1 MRIGC
6 AADLFSVLTS
16 GTMGAQLAVLR
27 DIVIDPLRATALGR
41 HENEDLVDLL
51 LRLVPQSFGPLK
63 QAQVMCLM
71 SFDDPRV
78 TDYLI
83 AEFARSRDAATVLH
97 LGKRLSLCVDRE
109 FFRPY
114 LWSQNTAQA
123 LAAAR
128 HCSQDPNLSPQ
139 ERLRVAI
146 LLDEQFEPP
155 PICPDT
161 LELWVEGLAGRHR
174 LRVRQLAEQRQQE
187 ILHLWSR
194 LPTLAAA
201 EQDWLVATIAG
212 WNASF
217 LRARLPELLTST
229 SVSLPMVQQALQLG
243 LPLPPGLLKSDR
255 PQVRAAAIAAGLA
268 DQQLEAFL
276 TTNGSAVEAAAAAQR
291 CSPDRL
297 LELLGHPRW
306 EVRAA
311 ATEALARLDLA
322 HAAPVLRGK
331 TSSTFLGER
340 VAAVDLLLRLGDNQW
355 LQDNL
360 ANHPRLLG
368 PALPVE

>member
-1 MRIGC
+1 
-6 AADLFSVLTS
+6 
-16 GTMGAQLAVLR
+16 MGAQLAVLR
-27 DIVIDPLRATALGR
+27 DIVINPLRATALGR

-78 TDYLI
+78 THYLI
-83 AEFARSRDAATVLH
+83 AEFARSRDAATILH

-109 FFRPY
+109 FFRPF
-114 LWSQNTAQA
+114 LGSHNTAQA

-139 ERLRVAI
+139 ERLQVAI
-146 LLDEQFEPP
+146 LLDEPFEPP
-155 PICPDT
+155 PISPET
-161 LELWVEGLAGRHR
+161 LELWMEGLAGRHR

-194 LPTLAAA
+194 LPNLAAA
-201 EQDWLVATIAG
+201 EQDWLVANIAR

-217 LRARLPELLTST
+217 LRARLAELLTSPST
-229 SVSLPMVQQALQLG
+229 SLPMVQQALQLG
-243 LPLPPGLLKSDR
+243 LPLPPGLLKSSQ
-255 PQVRAAAIAAGLA
+255 PEVRAAAIAAGLA

-276 TTNGSAVEAAAAAQR
+276 TTDSSALEAAAAAQR

-297 LELLGHPRW
+297 VELLSEPRW

-311 ATEALARLDLA
+311 ATDALARLELA
-322 HAAPVLRGK
+322 HAVPLLRGK

-360 ANHPRLLG
+360 ANHP
-368 PALPVE
+368 